1 MSTSRSAVLTSL
13 VLLAAFGALT
23 ATLVAARDLLNLAA
37 VALLYLLFVFA
48 VALRWGRGLSMVAGL
63 LAFFALNY
71 FFTVPYY
78 TFVVSSPRD
87 VVSLL
92 VFLLVAVTTSRLV
105 AQLRAREA
113 EALERLA
120 LQRQAAEAE
129 VLRRSDELKSVLL
142 SAVSHDLRT
151 PLSAIRTA
159 ASGLLQEDLQWAPS
173 TRREMLELI
182 DAESDRLSRLVE
194 NLLNLSRIEAGAL
207 HPTKEWRHLE
217 EVAARAVE
225 HYRYQLRDHQ
235 ITLNFPRDLPPVE
248 VDFALI
254 EDVFVNLLDNAVR
267 HAPEGSEII
276 VRARADGD
284 TVVVVVE
291 NTGPSVPPAAAEQI
305 FSRFYSA
312 ASGRHTGLG
321 LAICKGL
328 IEAHGGRVWVDRP
341 GEPGA
346 RFAFALPVAAQ
357 GAGA

>member
-13 VLLAAFGALT
+13 VLLAAFAALT
-23 ATLVAARDLLNLAA
+23 ATLVAARNLLNLAA

-48 VALRWGRGLSMVAGL
+48 LALRWGRGLSMIAGL

-71 FFTVPYY
+71 FFTMPYY

-105 AQLRAREA
+105 AQLRARET

-129 VLRRSDELKSVLL
+129 VLRRSDELKSALL

-159 ASGLLQEDLQWAPS
+159 ASGLLQQDLQWVPS

-217 EVAARAVE
+217 EVAALAVE

-235 ITLNFPRDLPPVE
+235 ITLTFPRDLPPVE

-267 HAPEGSEII
+267 HAPEGSEVV
-276 VRARADGD
+276 VRARAEGD

-291 NTGPSVPPAAAEQI
+291 NSGPSVPFDAAEEI
-305 FSRFYSA
+305 FSRFHSA
-312 ASGRHTGLG
+312 AAGRHAGLG

-346 RFAFALPVAAQ
+346 RFAFALPIAPRRAET
-357 GAGA
+357 